1 MSVLEPTLPGVSQYR
16 THVPIKV
23 TNVQLISPQVVSP
36 PSASSGDDGAYPH
49 DVLLKGMSV
58 FSQSKSG
65 KLTCSYCN
73 RHTRNFMMMMMM
85 MMKIHLFGLACGCI
99 LVIAY
104 AVRIRTL

>member
-1 MSVLEPTLPGVSQYR
+1 MSVLEPTLPGVGQYR

-36 PSASSGDDGAYPH
+36 LSASSGDDSAYPH
-49 DVLLKGMSV
+49 DVLLKGMTV

-73 RHTRNFMMMMMM
+73 RRTRNFIMMMMM
-85 MMKIHLFGLACGCI
+85 MMKTHLFGLAYGYV
-99 LVIAY
+99 LAIAY
-104 AVRIRTL
+104 AERICRL